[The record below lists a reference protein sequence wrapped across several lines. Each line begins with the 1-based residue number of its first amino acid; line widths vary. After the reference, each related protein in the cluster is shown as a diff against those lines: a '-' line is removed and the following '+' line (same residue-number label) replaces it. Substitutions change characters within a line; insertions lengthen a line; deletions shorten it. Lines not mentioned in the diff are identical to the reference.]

1 MNLEPIRQS
10 EISQKE
16 KNKYFMLMHVS
27 RIWKDDTAE
36 PTLQDSNGDTDIQK
50 RLVDTQVGKERV
62 ESIERAALKHKH
74 YYM

>member
-1 MNLEPIRQS
+1 
-10 EISQKE
+10 
-16 KNKYFMLMHVS
+16 MLMHVS

-62 ESIERAALKHKH
+62 G
-74 YYM
+74 